1 MQFCSSQEVLTG
13 LGGSASN
20 YVCRVHGPWS
30 FTDLWKFTE
39 ESPCH
44 LLWVKL
50 ELLSVSWP
58 LLDRYA
64 SASDEELVTLPSS
77 YTHLGLCGLDWRTWW
92 SAWTW
97 F

>member
-1 MQFCSSQEVLTG
+1 MQVRSTQEVRMG

-20 YVCRVHGPWS
+20 YVCRVHGPWG
-30 FTDLWKFTE
+30 FMDPRKFTE

-44 LLWVKL
+44 LLWAML

-64 SASDEELVTLPSS
+64 SASDEELVTLLRS
-77 YTHLGLCGLDWRTWW
+77 YTHLGLCVLDWRTWW
-92 SAWTW
+92 SAWAW